1 MNLIPN
7 LSERSVVP
15 IILRQIDLPIFEDT
29 RDRTIGTPPEKDKC
43 FWVYVGRKE
52 QLVSCNIRKCFFV
65 SKIAKKT
72 IKSKINNNTYN
83 ILKFENVHFNKVF
96 DALLLQNE
104 SVVL

>member
-1 MNLIPN
+1 M
-7 LSERSVVP
+7 
-15 IILRQIDLPIFEDT
+15 
-29 RDRTIGTPPEKDKC
+29 
-43 FWVYVGRKE
+43 
-52 QLVSCNIRKCFFV
+52 SCNIRKCFLV
-65 SKIAKKT
+65 SKIAKKA